1 MQKELIVSAI
11 DALAVGGVLVYSTC
25 SVMVLEN
32 EAVVDYALRNR
43 FIKVVPILLDVGEA
57 GVCNYDDKR
66 FDQQVKYTKKVFP
79 HIHNMDGFYI
89 AKILKIK
96 NGSKKQKEDTAK
108 A

>member
-1 MQKELIVSAI
+1 VSAI

-57 GVCNYDDKR
+57 GVGNYDDKR

-79 HIHNMDGFYI
+79 RKYLK
-89 AKILKIK
+89 KIFTIWTVSTSPRS
-96 NGSKKQKEDTAK
+96 SK
-108 A
+108 